1 MSRPLDVLV
10 VEDDATLREV
20 LVRHLRADGFSV
32 RSAADGTEA
41 IAQCRELTPDI
52 AVLDVS
58 LPGVS
63 GLDVCQHLRSGY
75 TPSPGVLMVTA
86 RGAEIDVIL
95 GLEVGADD
103 YVVKPCRPREVV
115 ARVRALA
122 RRVRPDFAGA
132 TPADVVELGALR
144 IERAAMR
151 VAVGGAEVK
160 LTATEYALLVEL
172 TSRVDVVHTRTELLR
187 KVWDSTHGGYA
198 RNVDCHMA
206 RLRKKLDAAGLQ
218 PSPIHTVHGA
228 GYRFERPEPR

>member
-20 LVRHLRADGFSV
+20 LVRHLCAEGFSV
-32 RSAADGTEA
+32 RAAADGADA
-41 IAQCRELTPDI
+41 IAHCRELPPDI

-75 TPSPGVLMVTA
+75 NPSPGVLMVTA

-122 RRVRPDFAGA
+122 RRVRPDLAGA
-132 TPADVVELGALR
+132 IPVDVLELGALR

-151 VAVGGAEVK
+151 VLVDGVEVK

-172 TSRVDVVHTRTELLR
+172 TSRVDAVHTRTELLR
-187 KVWDSTHGGYA
+187 KVWDSTHEGYA

>member
-1 MSRPLDVLV
+1 MSRAIDVLV

-20 LVRHLRADGFSV
+20 LVRHLSAEGFSV
-32 RSAADGTEA
+32 RSAGDGAEA
-41 IAQCRELTPDI
+41 IAQCRQRAPDI

-75 TPSPGVLMVTA
+75 VPSPGVVMVTA
-86 RGAEIDVIL
+86 RGSEIDVVL

-115 ARVRALA
+115 ARIRALA
-122 RRVRPDFAGA
+122 RRVRPELTGA
-132 TPADVVELGALR
+132 PSAEMPDLGALR

-151 VAVGGAEVK
+151 VSVGGVEVK

-172 TSRVDVVHTRTELLR
+172 ASRPDTVRSRADLLK
-187 KVWDSTHGGYA
+187 KVWDSSHEGYA
-198 RNVDCHMA
+198 RNVDCHVA
-206 RLRKKLDAAGLQ
+206 RLRRKLEEAGMN
-218 PSPIHTVHGA
+218 PCPIQTVHGA
-228 GYRFERPEPR
+228 GYRFQCHTP